1 MKNQKSIKAIAIK
14 YPYDLHG
21 FGDIIPLNE
30 VFQMSYRSESWHL
43 DQDDENPD
51 LIVFHFSRAPY
62 FAYKYILKIRKKW
75 GFAPFLIMI
84 TGETNPYSFLS
95 ADHNFSY
102 YPDSKNNSY
111 CPLFPFGFQQIFED
125 TLSGKV
131 PVVMEEHR
139 KYPKHRFCNF
149 IYSRSVELRNRFCEL
164 LSKYK
169 PIDCLGSVMN
179 NTDELKILE
188 RKMVVGIEH
197 RFWLKDKLRVKR
209 EVQKKYK
216 FSIAFENQSFPGY
229 ITEKIWE
236 AFISGTIPIYWGCPE
251 VSNFFNPASFVNCH
265 DYASFSDVIE
275 RVQEIDNDPELY
287 KSYINAPLILP
298 NSKYHHYSAA
308 KMTSRTN
315 HLLEL
320 VVQKREKY
328 QNLRFHRLQNI
339 LDWTWL
345 FLVNV
350 KVILKS
356 RLNASQRSMLTRAY
370 RVIFPRNGQ
379 PNDSHKKALRMR

>member
-1 MKNQKSIKAIAIK
+1 MKNQKSIKTIVIG
-14 YPYDLHG
+14 YPRAPHVLG
-21 FGDIIPLNE
+21 KLIPLNG
-30 VFQMSYRSESWHL
+30 VFQISYHSESWHL
-43 DQDDENPD
+43 DQCDETPD
-51 LIVFHFSRAPY
+51 LIVFRFCGLPY
-62 FAYKYILKIRKKW
+62 FAYRYVLRIKQKW
-75 GFAPFLIMI
+75 GFAPFLVMI
-84 TGETNPYSFLS
+84 TGESIRYNFLN
-95 ADHNFSY
+95 ADYNFSY
-102 YPDSKNNSY
+102 YPDSKHNLYS
-111 CPLFPFGFQQIFED
+111 PLLPGQQIFED

-131 PVVMEEHR
+131 PVAMEEYR

-149 IYSRSVELRNRFCEL
+149 IYSHSVELRNNFCEL

-179 NTDELKILE
+179 NTDELKDLE
-188 RKMVVGIEH
+188 RKMVVGIEY
-197 RFWLKDKLRVKR
+197 RFYLKDKLRVKR

-216 FSIAFENQSFPGY
+216 FSIAFENRSFPGY
-229 ITEKIWE
+229 ITEKIWD

-265 DYASFSDVIE
+265 DYASFSDVVE
-275 RVQEIDNDPELY
+275 RIKEIDNDPELY

-320 VVQKREKY
+320 VVRKREKY
-328 QNLRFHRLQNI
+328 QNLRFHRLQNM
-339 LDWTWL
+339 LDWTWF

-350 KVILKS
+350 KVISYHVLKS
-356 RLNASQRSMLTRAY
+356 MLNDSQKSMLK
-370 RVIFPRNGQ
+370 RV
-379 PNDSHKKALRMR
+379 LRMR

>member
-1 MKNQKSIKAIAIK
+1 MKNQKNIKAIAIH

-21 FGDIIPLNE
+21 FGELIPLNE
-30 VFQMSYRSESWHL
+30 VFQMFYHSEFWHL
-43 DQDDENPD
+43 DWCDADPD
-51 LIVFHFSRAPY
+51 LIVFHFWGEPY
-62 FAYKYILKIRKKW
+62 FAYRYVLRIRQKW

-84 TGETNPYSFLS
+84 TGETYRYNFLNI
-95 ADHNFSY
+95 DYNFSY
-102 YPDSKNNSY
+102 YPDSKHNSY
-111 CPLFPFGFQQIFED
+111 SLLFPPRQIFED
-125 TLSGKV
+125 TLSGKF
-131 PVVMEEHR
+131 PVAMEEYR

-149 IYSRSVELRNRFCEL
+149 IYTNSVELRNRFCEL

-179 NTDELKILE
+179 NTDELKIME
-188 RKMVVGIEH
+188 RKMMVGRKSKYRIKKEI
-197 RFWLKDKLRVKR
+197 
-209 EVQKKYK
+209 QKKYK
-216 FSIAFENQSFPGY
+216 FSIAFENRSFPGY
-229 ITEKIWE
+229 ITEKIWD

-265 DYASFSDVIE
+265 DYASFSDVVE
-275 RVQEIDNDPELY
+275 RVKEIDNDPELY

-339 LDWTWL
+339 LDWTWF

-350 KVILKS
+350 KVISYHVLKS
-356 RLNASQRSMLTRAY
+356 MLKR
-370 RVIFPRNGQ
+370 
-379 PNDSHKKALRMR
+379 ALRMR

>member
-14 YPYDLHG
+14 YPHDFLVLG
-21 FGDIIPLNE
+21 ELTSLN
-30 VFQMSYRSESWHL
+30 RSFPIAYNNESWHI
-43 DQDDENPD
+43 DRCDEDHD
-51 LIVFHFSRAPY
+51 LIVFHFCHSSY
-62 FAYKYILKIRKKW
+62 LAYRYVLKIRQKW

-84 TGETNPYSFLS
+84 TEEYTRYNLLN
-95 ADHNFSY
+95 ADYNFSFC
-102 YPDSKNNSY
+102 PHSKNNSY
-111 CPLFPFGFQQIFED
+111 SPYVPTPRKRIFND

-131 PVVMEEHR
+131 PVIMEEYR

-149 IYSRSVELRNRFCEL
+149 IHSHSVELRNRFCEL

-179 NTDELKILE
+179 NTDELKIME
-188 RKMVVGIEH
+188 RKMMVERYRIKE
-197 RFWLKDKLRVKR
+197 

-216 FSIAFENQSFPGY
+216 FSIAFENHSFPGY
-229 ITEKIWE
+229 ITEKIWH
-236 AFISGTIPIYWGCPE
+236 AFISGTIPIYWGCLE
-251 VSNFFNPASFVNCH
+251 VSNFFNPAAFVNCH
-265 DYASFSDVIE
+265 DYASFSDVVE
-275 RVQEIDNDPELY
+275 RIKEIDNDPELY

-320 VVQKREKY
+320 VVQKRDKY

-339 LDWTWL
+339 LDWTWF

-350 KVILKS
+350 KVIPYHVLKS
-356 RLNASQRSMLTRAY
+356 MFNDSQKSMLK
-370 RVIFPRNGQ
+370 RV
-379 PNDSHKKALRMR
+379 LRMR

>member
-1 MKNQKSIKAIAIK
+1 MKNQKNIKAIAIR
-14 YPYDLHG
+14 YPHDFPVL
-21 FGDIIPLNE
+21 GDIIPLNE

-43 DQDDENPD
+43 DRCDEAPD
-51 LIVFHFSRAPY
+51 LIVFNFHPSPY
-62 FAYKYILKIRKKW
+62 LAYRYILQIRQKW

-84 TGETNPYSFLS
+84 TGETYRYNFLN

-111 CPLFPFGFQQIFED
+111 YPVFPNQQVFED
-125 TLSGKV
+125 TLYGKV
-131 PVVMEEHR
+131 PVVMEEYR

-149 IYSRSVELRNRFCEL
+149 IYTNSVELRNRFCEL

-179 NTDELKILE
+179 NTDELKIME
-188 RKMVVGIEH
+188 QKMMKGRKG
-197 RFWLKDKLRVKR
+197 RLRIKK

-216 FSIAFENQSFPGY
+216 FSIVFENRSFPGY
-229 ITEKIWE
+229 VTEKIWH

-251 VSNFFNPASFVNCH
+251 VSNFFNPAAFVNCH
-265 DYASFSDVIE
+265 DYTSFSDVVE
-275 RVQEIDNDPELY
+275 RIKEIDNDPELY

-328 QNLRFHRLQNI
+328 QNLYFHRLQNM
-339 LDWTWL
+339 LDWTWF
-345 FLVNV
+345 FLVNA
-350 KVILKS
+350 KIIFNYRIARARSKLKLRS
-356 RLNASQRSMLTRAY
+356 RLKRM
-370 RVIFPRNGQ
+370 
-379 PNDSHKKALRMR
+379 LRMR